1 MNVLVCERVRVCTF
15 GVSFSLTDFS
25 IAALVAK
32 MLDSMPEKLQ
42 LRSYYLWVLC
52 PAGDLDETIQEG
64 THSLNLRES

>member
-1 MNVLVCERVRVCTF
+1 VNVLVCERVRVCTF

-32 MLDSMPEKLQ
+32 MLDSIPEKLQ

-52 PAGDLDETIQEG
+52 PAGDLD
-64 THSLNLRES
+64 